1 MFHITFSRTQKGGGN
16 FQKEDQTRMK
26 LWYRCKEV
34 LISKV
39 FDSTNRENI
48 ENTRITSI
56 VDTKKLY
63 VSKYFIERS
72 QRQHKKSSRSRKS
85 DLTNSGNLIELLQH
99 RVEGGTKTLKTR
111 FRVPHDTLFQF
122 RFFFFSKG
130 NCDIN

>member
-48 ENTRITSI
+48 ENTRITPI

-122 RFFFFSKG
+122 RFFFFQGKL
-130 NCDIN
+130 

>member
-1 MFHITFSRTQKGGGN
+1 
-16 FQKEDQTRMK
+16 MK

-48 ENTRITSI
+48 ENTRITPI

-72 QRQHKKSSRSRKS
+72 QRQHKNHPEVEKVI
-85 DLTNSGNLIELLQH
+85 LLIQEIL
-99 RVEGGTKTLKTR
+99 
-111 FRVPHDTLFQF
+111 
-122 RFFFFSKG
+122 
-130 NCDIN
+130 